1 MKKIDKIIEI
11 IRENMVVSGSVP
23 ANNISGG
30 NIATFDPLMAFKRR
44 KNGKVDGRG
53 ASEKYKKWLRSLRL
67 MK

>member
-11 IRENMVVSGSVP
+11 IRENMVTDSVP
-23 ANNISGG
+23 TNNISGG
-30 NIATFDPLMAFKRR
+30 DIATFDPLMAFKRR

>member
-11 IRENMVVSGSVP
+11 IRENMVASGSVP
-23 ANNISGG
+23 TNNISGG

-53 ASEKYKKWLRSLRL
+53 ASEKYKKWLSL
-67 MK
+67 

>member
-11 IRENMVVSGSVP
+11 IRENMVAGSVP
-23 ANNISGG
+23 TNNISGG

>member
-1 MKKIDKIIEI
+1 MKKIDRIIEI
-11 IRENMVVSGSVP
+11 IRENMVADSVP
-23 ANNISGG
+23 TNNISGG
-30 NIATFDPLMAFKRR
+30 DISTFDPLMAFKRR